1 MKSRMSFIQRCALLV
16 LVLAIGLSCGYGL
29 SLGQPP
35 KTIQYR
41 TLTLAFPPA
50 PSLLQAK
57 LEELGAEGWEL
68 ILAIP
73 QSGTL
78 IFKRS

>member
-1 MKSRMSFIQRCALLV
+1 MKRRMSFMRGCALLA
-16 LVLAIGLSCGYGL
+16 LVLAIGLACGYSL
-29 SLGQPP
+29 SQGQPT